1 MLEKKILKDRNEW
14 LNHREKLGGSD
25 VQMQKLYLDLKKKS
39 RKRIP
44 LQRMTYKIAFLVIRK
59 EGYE

>member
-1 MLEKKILKDRNEW
+1 
-14 LNHREKLGGSD
+14 
-25 VQMQKLYLDLKKKS
+25 MQKLYLDLKKKS

-59 EGYE
+59 EGHERINRYQI

>member
-25 VQMQKLYLDLKKKS
+25 VQMQKLYLDLKKK
-39 RKRIP
+39 KR
-44 LQRMTYKIAFLVIRK
+44 
-59 EGYE
+59 EH